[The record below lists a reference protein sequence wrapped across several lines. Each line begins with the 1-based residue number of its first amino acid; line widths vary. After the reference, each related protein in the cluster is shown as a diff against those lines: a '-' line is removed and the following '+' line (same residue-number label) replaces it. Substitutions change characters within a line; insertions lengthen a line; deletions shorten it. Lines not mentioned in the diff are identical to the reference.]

1 MFPEVLLR
9 QNLTLTAHYEVLS
22 LLLTGISFSCSVFQ
36 CSCSFTT
43 SFSTL
48 FLLSDDAVI
57 GCGRTL
63 QYVVEIGQLSES
75 DRLVANPL
83 ALMAYFLVAS
93 LTIII
98 IIVTGQ

>member
-9 QNLTLTAHYEVLS
+9 QNLTLTARNEVISVLQ
-22 LLLTGISFSCSVFQ
+22 TGISFSRSMLQ
-36 CSCSFTT
+36 CSCSF
-43 SFSTL
+43 SPPFQHR
-48 FLLSDDAVI
+48 FLLSDDTVV

-63 QYVVEIGQLSES
+63 QYLVEIGQLSEL

-83 ALMAYFLVAS
+83 ALMVYFLVAS
-93 LTIII
+93 LSIII